1 MALRRTIV
9 IVGWVLVGMIV
20 VSVFAVALVATY
32 QGGGATSVNFRGSG
46 RPAFF
51 TPVLYVPLLLASIGV
66 GAYWL
71 WRKVR
76 IRRGAEEASNNAMD
90 SDTARPPLR
99 APHGARHRGR

>member
-1 MALRRTIV
+1 
-9 IVGWVLVGMIV
+9 
-20 VSVFAVALVATY
+20 
-32 QGGGATSVNFRGSG
+32 
-46 RPAFF
+46 
-51 TPVLYVPLLLASIGV
+51 VPLLLASIGV